1 ALPPAAAPR
10 AVPRPPREGRT
21 ARRPSPRRSGRRGS
35 RRAPRAS
42 AARPTRR
49 ATAAC
54 ATRARAAPAPPRPS
68 GEGTAARSASARRRR
83 PGARRACVLPR
94 RRVGLEAASDHRTR
108 ETEAVEIGGVV
119 ARDARRQ
126 HLSLP
131 GARRQLEPLQLAD
144 DLEEPVA
151 AVELRPRLHVLP
163 AEEEA
168 HQVGGGD
175 GLDLP
180 AQAAEGQAVDAR
192 QEAALA

>member
-1 ALPPAAAPR
+1 ER
-10 AVPRPPREGRT
+10 RR
-21 ARRPSPRRSGRRGS
+21 ARRCLG
-35 RRAPRAS
+35 AP
-42 AARPTRR
+42 
-49 ATAAC
+49 
-54 ATRARAAPAPPRPS
+54 
-68 GEGTAARSASARRRR
+68 GT
-83 PGARRACVLPR
+83 CVLLR
-94 RRVGLEAASDHRTR
+94 GRIGLEAAPCHRTR

-131 GARRQLEPLQLAD
+131 GARRQLEPLELAD
-144 DLEEPVA
+144 HLEEPVA

-180 AQAAEGQAVDAR
+180 AQATEGQAVDAGE
-192 QEAALA
+192 EAPLAPLLLARVGREPAAQRDAGALEPGETDRDGARREADARGEPLRRRRADALEPAAEERMQGLLAAG